1 MTSPLALVVADSNI
15 VSYIARKSPIADY
28 YLPHLERHRI
38 VISFQTW
45 EEALFGAYLRNWGA
59 RRLNDLELQLGQ
71 YEVVWPNTDLIRLSA
86 RLRQLRRAAGRR
98 LEVADAWI
106 AATALYLDCP
116 LASHD
121 GDFDDI
127 PDLQLIRAPSA

>member
-1 MTSPLALVVADSNI
+1 MRTTTCRTLKGTGL
-15 VSYIARKSPIADY
+15 
-28 YLPHLERHRI
+28 

-71 YEVVWPNTDLIRLSA
+71 YDVVWPNTDLIRISA
-86 RLRQLRRAAGRR
+86 RLRHQRRAMGHR

-106 AATALYLDCP
+106 AATALYLGCP

-127 PDLQLIRAPSA
+127 PDLQLIRAPTP

>member
-1 MTSPLALVVADSNI
+1 MTSPLPLVVADSNI
-15 VSYIARKSPIADY
+15 VSYIARRSPIADY
-28 YLPHLERHRI
+28 YLPYLERHKV

-59 RRLNDLELQLGQ
+59 RRLNDLEIQLGQ
-71 YEVVWPNTDLIRLSA
+71 YEVVWANTDLIRISA
-86 RLRQLRRAAGRR
+86 HLRRQRQLMGRR
-98 LEVADAWI
+98 LEKGDAWI

-121 GDFDDI
+121 GDFEDI
-127 PDLQLIRAPSA
+127 PDLLLIRAPNP

>member
-1 MTSPLALVVADSNI
+1 MTAPVETVVVDSNL

-28 YLPHLERHRI
+28 YLPHLEGRRI

-45 EEALFGAYLRNWGA
+45 EEALFGAYLANWGE
-59 RRLNDLELQLGQ
+59 RRVNDLKLQLEQ
-71 YEVVWPNTDLIRLSA
+71 YETSWPSPDMVDLCA
-86 RLRQLRRAAGRR
+86 RLRADRRAAGPGIQM
-98 LEVADAWI
+98 ADAWV

-121 GDFDDI
+121 GDFAGI
-127 PDLQLIRAPSA
+127 PHLQLIRGPML

>member
-1 MTSPLALVVADSNI
+1 MTSLLPLVVADSNI
-15 VSYIARKSPIADY
+15 VSYIARKSPIADF
-28 YLPHLERHRI
+28 YLAHLERRRT

-45 EEALFGAYLRNWGA
+45 EEAMFGAYLRNWGA

-71 YEVVWPNTDLIRLSA
+71 YEVVWPNHDLIDLSA
-86 RLRQLRRAAGRR
+86 RLRADRRAAGRALR
-98 LEVADAWI
+98 VADAWV

-121 GDFDDI
+121 GDFDGI
-127 PDLQLIRAPSA
+127 TDLQLVRAPTS